1 MPIVTTDDLT
11 KIILHGKNML
21 ALKNNTTNRIETV
34 RKLWCRLLEGFIE
47 IDHCFTWCDF
57 GKKSIVVVKT
67 KT

>member
-21 ALKNNTTNRIETV
+21 ALKNNTTNRIETMFV
-34 RKLWCRLLEGFIE
+34 VISFTTKGFIE

-57 GKKSIVVVKT
+57 GKKSIVVMKT